1 MDISIT
7 CKSYEELTQLA
18 KTLLGGAGPARPETP
33 VPGGTPAVPM
43 TPGVPVT
50 PTALMG
56 QGAPQMPPVAPTVP
70 TAPAVPAASQTPPAQ
85 NAAVPT
91 STAGY
96 TRDDLAKAA
105 ITLMDSGRQAELQ
118 QLLQGFGVAS
128 LPELPAE
135 RYGEFATALRTM
147 GAPI

>member
-1 MDISIT
+1 
-7 CKSYEELTQLA
+7 
-18 KTLLGGAGPARPETP
+18 
-33 VPGGTPAVPM
+33 M
-43 TPGVPVT
+43 TPGVPV
-50 PTALMG
+50 
-56 QGAPQMPPVAPTVP
+56 
-70 TAPAVPAASQTPPAQ
+70 Q

-91 STAGY
+91 SSASY
-96 TRDDLAKAA
+96 TQEELAKAA